1 VRHPEAG
8 PVDAEAGP
16 VDAEA
21 GPVDEPRAG
30 AEEDAM
36 SRSPLARTPA
46 RAGVIRVLI
55 ADDHPVVRQGLRT
68 FLGIQDD
75 IEVVGEAGDGATV
88 VSLAESLRPDI
99 VLLDLKMPGADGLAA
114 LGELRAR
121 GVAARVLV
129 LTSVT
134 DRGTVLPAVQAGAA
148 GYLYKDVDPQALVQA
163 IRAVHDGH
171 VLFAPDAAEA
181 VLRDGAAGP
190 RQDRDGP
197 GDPRGGPGDRGAATL
212 TEREREVLVQIARG
226 RSNREIARA
235 LVVSEKTVKTHVSN
249 LLMKLG
255 VQDRTQAALYAVRH
269 GLAGE

>member
-1 VRHPEAG
+1 MS
-8 PVDAEAGP
+8 
-16 VDAEA
+16 
-21 GPVDEPRAG
+21 PRCA
-30 AEEDAM
+30 A
-36 SRSPLARTPA
+36 
-46 RAGVIRVLI
+46 IKVLI

-75 IEVVGEAGDGATV
+75 IEVVGEAEDGTSAVT
-88 VSLAESLRPDI
+88 LAESLEPDI
-99 VLLDLKMPGADGLAA
+99 VLMDLKMPGADGLTA
-114 LGELRAR
+114 LTELRAR
-121 GVAARVLV
+121 GVQARVLV

-134 DRGTVLPAVQAGAA
+134 ERGHVLPAVQAGAA

-181 VLRDGAAGP
+181 MLRDGTAG
-190 RQDRDGP
+190 GGG
-197 GDPRGGPGDRGAATL
+197 GDDRGLAAL
-212 TEREREVLVQIARG
+212 TEREREVLVHIARG

-269 GLAGE
+269 GVGTSGAAGETGETTARG

>member
-1 VRHPEAG
+1 MSAERG
-8 PVDAEAGP
+8 P
-16 VDAEA
+16 
-21 GPVDEPRAG
+21 
-30 AEEDAM
+30 
-36 SRSPLARTPA
+36 
-46 RAGVIRVLI
+46 IRVLI

-75 IEVVGEAGDGATV
+75 IEVVGEAEDGTSAVT
-88 VSLAESLRPDI
+88 LAESLEPDI
-99 VLLDLKMPGADGLAA
+99 VLMDLKMPGADGLTA
-114 LGELRAR
+114 LAELRAR
-121 GVAARVLV
+121 GVTARVLV

-134 DRGTVLPAVQAGAA
+134 ERGHVLPAVQAGAA

-181 VLRDGAAGP
+181 MLRNGTAG
-190 RQDRDGP
+190 DAGRD
-197 GDPRGGPGDRGAATL
+197 DRGLAAL
-212 TEREREVLVQIARG
+212 TEREREVLVHIARG

-269 GLAGE
+269 GVGNTSAAGETGKTNARG